1 MSTDTSAPT
10 DRGGPAVNPEDQPY
24 RIMLRPI
31 ANPLPIS
38 LCGLLIVTSTV
49 AALQLGLIPT
59 GQEQVVGRA
68 VIAVA
73 LVLQLPGAF
82 FGVLARD
89 PAAGTGM
96 AILGATWLIVGISLA
111 FTPAAP
117 SSAGLGMALL
127 AAGAALLVPI
137 AASTAKPVTILVLVT
152 CLLRFEV
159 TGISELTGSPA
170 WQTAAGV
177 LGFVLGAVALYAAMA
192 FQLEDVHHKAV
203 LPLGRRGPAA
213 RAMESGTREQLR
225 GIESEAGV
233 RQQL

>member
-1 MSTDTSAPT
+1 MTETHADPDELHAADAP
-10 DRGGPAVNPEDQPY
+10 EEQPY

-38 LCGLLIVTSTV
+38 LCGLVIVTSTV
-49 AALQLGLIPT
+49 AALQLGLVPT
-59 GQEQVVGRA
+59 GQSQVVGRL

-73 LVLQLPGAF
+73 LALQLPGAM

-96 AILGATWLIVGISLA
+96 AILGGTWLVVGISLA
-111 FTPAAP
+111 FTPPGP
-117 SSAGLGMALL
+117 SSAGLGMALV
-127 AAGAALLVPI
+127 AAAVALSVPI
-137 AASTAKPVTILVLVT
+137 AASTAKPVTVLVLAT
-152 CLLRFEV
+152 GALRFVV
-159 TGISELTGSPA
+159 TGVSELSGVPA
-170 WQTAAGV
+170 WETAAGV

-192 FQLEDVHHKAV
+192 FQLEDVLHRAV

-213 RAMESGTREQLR
+213 SAMGKSMRDQLR
-225 GIESEAGV
+225 GIEKEAGV